1 MNELKCAIGYQHN
14 DGAVSFEYLE
24 YISFNNVIDII
35 NSISNAKDVK
45 NAISEP
51 FINGFALSSDRSDRY
66 EHSYKG
72 VMYCLL
78 CKNKYH
84 YVNHAKKW
92 IDADLI
98 FLFNKGRWYVNDT
111 TFMRYDKWY
120 SLSTYLLRGYYEY
133 HHEKLANI
141 HGFNYCIYEV
151 ISYKKSYYMTS
162 KLDLYNFL
170 RREEIVSFNI
180 KKVNDDLE
188 YQHETSLRNVHNRE
202 IKVKFITPNK
212 IIDALKFFNEHNK
225 NIE

>member
-1 MNELKCAIGYQHN
+1 MKELNCAIGYQHN
-14 DGAVSFEYLE
+14 DDTVSFQYLE

-35 NSISNAKDVK
+35 SSISNAKDVK
-45 NAISEP
+45 KAISES
-51 FINGFALSSDRSDRY
+51 FINSFLLSTDRSDRY
-66 EHSYKG
+66 EHSHKG

-78 CKNKYH
+78 CNNKYH

-92 IDADLI
+92 KKINLI

-111 TFMRYDKWY
+111 TFMKYDKWY
-120 SLSTYLLRGYYEY
+120 GLSTYLLREYYEY
-133 HHEKLANI
+133 HHEKLANV

-170 RREEIVSFNI
+170 RRNEIVSFDI
-180 KKVNDDLE
+180 KKVNDDLQ
-188 YQHETSLRNVHNRE
+188 YYCKTSLRNVHNRE
-202 IKVKFITPNK
+202 IKVKLITPNK
-212 IIDALKFFNEHNK
+212 VIDALKFFNEHNK

>member
-92 IDADLI
+92 KKIDLI

-120 SLSTYLLRGYYEY
+120 SLSTYLLRDYYEY

-141 HGFNYCIYEV
+141 YGFDYCIYEV
-151 ISYKKSYYMTS
+151 ISYKKSYYMIS
-162 KLDLYNFL
+162 KFDLYDFL

-180 KKVNDDLE
+180 KNVNDDLK

-212 IIDALKFFNEHNK
+212 IIDALKFFNEYTK
-225 NIE
+225 NIK

>member
-1 MNELKCAIGYQHN
+1 MNELTCAIGYQHN

-78 CKNKYH
+78 CNNKYH

-120 SLSTYLLRGYYEY
+120 SLSTYLLRDYYEY

-141 HGFNYCIYEV
+141 YGFDYCIYEV
-151 ISYKKSYYMTS
+151 ISYKKSYYMIS
-162 KLDLYNFL
+162 KFDLYDFL

-180 KKVNDDLE
+180 KNVNDDLK

-212 IIDALKFFNEHNK
+212 IIDALKFFNEYTK
-225 NIE
+225 NIK